1 VIAFRLAE
9 HARTA
14 HGTELL
20 DAAGRCGVQN
30 TPPGGAG
37 VALAARVDGVTA
49 DSVHVAL
56 EQDRTLLQAFSLRA
70 DPHVFPTADRPT
82 FTQRLLPDDE
92 EALRGLLTGAVQ
104 ALDRIGI
111 SASDVVD
118 LAADAAPAVLDG
130 KALTK
135 DDLGREIGDVL
146 TDRLPTSADRRVW
159 RSPSWY
165 ASGQFLGE
173 SVVRFVLPVLALRGE
188 LCHGAR
194 SGRSVLLCRTDQWL
208 RTPPAEQGDPRA
220 DLVRRYLRCYG
231 PSTSELFA
239 RWAGIT
245 PSQAI
250 RSWDRLRDALV
261 PVEFGRGQRWI
272 HRDDQTALTSS
283 QRPSGVRLLPPHD
296 PYLQTPDRDTLVA
309 DPLWRKRIWRSTGT
323 PGAVL
328 ADGEITA
335 TWRARTKGHRL
346 DVTIEPMAAVPDRV
360 ARGIIAAADE
370 VARYRGRVLRVVDG
384 LT

>member
-20 DAAGRCGVQN
+20 DAARRCGVQN

-56 EQDRTLLQAFSLRA
+56 EQDRTLLQAFSFRA

-208 RTPPAEQGDPRA
+208 RTPPAEQGDARRSRA
-220 DLVRRYLRCYG
+220 PLPALLRPVDLGAVRPVGGNHSVPGDPELGPVAGRAGAGRVRAGGSGGSTATIRPPSRRLSGRRACACSRRTIRTCRPPIGTRSSRIRCGASGSGGRREPLAPYWPTG
-231 PSTSELFA
+231 
-239 RWAGIT
+239 
-245 PSQAI
+245 
-250 RSWDRLRDALV
+250 RSRR
-261 PVEFGRGQRWI
+261 R
-272 HRDDQTALTSS
+272 
-283 QRPSGVRLLPPHD
+283 GVR
-296 PYLQTPDRDTLVA
+296 A
-309 DPLWRKRIWRSTGT
+309 RKAI
-323 PGAVL
+323 
-328 ADGEITA
+328 
-335 TWRARTKGHRL
+335 
-346 DVTIEPMAAVPDRV
+346 
-360 ARGIIAAADE
+360 
-370 VARYRGRVLRVVDG
+370 G